1 MSRMKRYKDG
11 KVSLKAF
18 SSILIGLLILL
29 TSCQSNEYWVVVEH
43 QETGERYWEEKAEIE
58 EGITISWTHSVEKTL
73 WEDQLKV
80 DEEGE
85 LVLTQTRFQ
94 SYGAGVDH
102 ENDEKVTFKDGNVVY
117 EDINKKLD
125 CYQWIHSHDAE
136 HTITF
141 REEQL
146 LANELPHPEL
156 IEKCIESR

>member
-1 MSRMKRYKDG
+1 MNWYKDG
-11 KVSLKAF
+11 KASVKAF
-18 SSILIGLLILL
+18 SSILLALPILL
-29 TSCQSNEYWVVVEH
+29 ASCQSTEYWVVVKH
-43 QETGERYWEEKAEIE
+43 QETGETYWEEEAEIGE
-58 EGITISWTHSVEKTL
+58 KITISWTHSVEKTL

-85 LVLTQTRFQ
+85 LILTQTRFQ

-136 HTITF
+136 HKVTF
-141 REEQL
+141 REEHSL
-146 LANELPHPEL
+146 MKELPHHEP
-156 IEKCIESR
+156 IEICIESR